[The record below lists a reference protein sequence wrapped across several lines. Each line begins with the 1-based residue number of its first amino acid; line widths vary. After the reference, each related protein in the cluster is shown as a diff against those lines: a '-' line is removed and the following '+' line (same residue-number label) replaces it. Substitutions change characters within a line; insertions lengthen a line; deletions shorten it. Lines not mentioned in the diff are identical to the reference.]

1 MDELSEQRLTLKRNF
16 GDFLDEDHGFGQYP
30 DKIKE
35 VITKENVEGN
45 RLRLLVDLQDLHNFS
60 AGLHHTLLTS
70 PGECLAPFEEAL
82 GEIVRNAHPK
92 VLQENQVVHIGVCG
106 ELGDHRCVH
115 ARPYAADGS
124 LRLQYNS
131 GSILLLLRHGHL
143 VMLWMM
149 NVMVADARCA
159 RVRQWFLQ
167 L

>member
-35 VITKENVEGN
+35 VITKENVEAN
-45 RLRLLVDLQDLHNFS
+45 RLRLLVDLQDLQNFN

-106 ELGDHRCVH
+106 ELGDHRCVR
-115 ARPYAADGS
+115 AWTYAANGK
-124 LRLQYNS
+124 
-131 GSILLLLRHGHL
+131 
-143 VMLWMM
+143 
-149 NVMVADARCA
+149 
-159 RVRQWFLQ
+159 
-167 L
+167 